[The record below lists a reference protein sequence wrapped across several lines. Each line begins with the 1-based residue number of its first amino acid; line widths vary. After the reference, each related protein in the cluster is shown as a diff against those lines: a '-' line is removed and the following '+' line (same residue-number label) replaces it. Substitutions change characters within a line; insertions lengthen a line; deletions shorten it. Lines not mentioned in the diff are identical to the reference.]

1 VPQGMSLPEP
11 DGLPRPSGVAPS
23 ELGTV
28 KPAPVEG
35 SSGRVKHDEK
45 ITVYLSRGELLDLEQ
60 ARLVLR
66 AEYGI
71 AIDRGRIV
79 RESLAL
85 MLADLNRHG
94 EQSEL
99 VRRLG
104 A

>member
-1 VPQGMSLPEP
+1 MPREMNLPGE
-11 DGLPRPSGVAPS
+11 DGPSSQAPAAPRRLSTVAPS
-23 ELGTV
+23 
-28 KPAPVEG
+28 PIEG
-35 SSGRVKHDEK
+35 SSGRVRHDEK
-45 ITVYLSRGELLDLEQ
+45 ITVYLSRDELLDLEQ

-79 RESLAL
+79 RESLAVV
-85 MLADLNRHG
+85 LANLNRHG